1 MNIGA
6 AAAASGVTAKMIRHY
21 EAIGLLRP
29 AERRAN
35 AYRDYGERDLH
46 ELRFIRRARRL
57 GFSIPEIG
65 ELLALWRDRGRPSRE
80 VKRIAE
86 AHIGDLQSRDRR
98 NAGDG
103 EHASGPGRRLPWR
116 RPSGLPDPR
125 RSRARSGRRLSRQP
139 TLARGRALV
148 HEAEM
153 NVASPSPTNNWP
165 DLIRPAMRDVATS
178 GIVEVFNYGRGRQG
192 LIPLWVGEGD
202 LPTPPFISEAAKAS
216 LDRGETFYTWQNG
229 VPELRAAIAAY
240 MTQVY
245 GAAPGGGAF
254 SPENFFVTIGGM
266 HAIEIATRLIVGPGD
281 EALIPTPAWP
291 NFVGAL
297 EISGARAVPVRL
309 DKGSRWSL
317 DPAKLEKAVT
327 PATRL
332 IFFNTPANPT
342 GFVATREEI
351 VETLAIARR
360 HGLWIIADEIYGRL
374 TYDGVRAPSFHDVMA
389 PDDKILF
396 VQTLSKNWAMTGFRI
411 GWLEA
416 PAGARRRDREPRPV
430 HDLGRAG
437 LQPARG
443 DRGARAGRSVPRL
456 ADRALPPLARHLVRG
471 ARHDR
476 TRSLLQAGGGVLSLL
491 LDRRLFQI
499 RGRSRSGSSTKP
511 ASAPRRA
518 APSAPAARAIC
529 VFASPA
535 IPSRSPKRRGAWRG
549 GSRGALTMFCV

>member
-1 MNIGA
+1 M
-6 AAAASGVTAKMIRHY
+6 T
-21 EAIGLLRP
+21 
-29 AERRAN
+29 
-35 AYRDYGERDLH
+35 
-46 ELRFIRRARRL
+46 
-57 GFSIPEIG
+57 
-65 ELLALWRDRGRPSRE
+65 
-80 VKRIAE
+80 
-86 AHIGDLQSRDRR
+86 
-98 NAGDG
+98 
-103 EHASGPGRRLPWR
+103 
-116 RPSGLPDPR
+116 
-125 RSRARSGRRLSRQP
+125 
-139 TLARGRALV
+139 
-148 HEAEM
+148 
-153 NVASPSPTNNWP
+153 VASPPAKNNWP
-165 DLIRPAMRDVATS
+165 DLIRPTMRDVATS

-202 LPTPPFISEAAKAS
+202 LPTPPFISEAAKTS
-216 LDRGETFYTWQNG
+216 LDRGETFYTWQSG

-245 GAAPGGGAF
+245 GAAPSGGAF
-254 SPENFFVTIGGM
+254 SPSNFFVTIGGM

-317 DPAKLEKAVT
+317 DPAKLEEAVT

-332 IFFNTPANPT
+332 IFFNSPANPT

-416 PAGARRRDREPRPV
+416 PPELGSVIENLVQYTTSGVPV
-430 HDLGRAG
+430 FTQRAATAALEQGEAFLG
-437 LQPARG
+437 
-443 DRGARAGRSVPRL
+443 L
-456 ADRALPPLARHLVRG
+456 ADRALPPLARYSVPGAG
-471 ARHDR
+471 ARPGAFASSSR
-476 TRSLLQAGGGVLSLL
+476 RRRSICS
-491 LDRRLFQI
+491 
-499 RGRSRSGSSTKP
+499 SRSTAFPTPARWRCGSSTKP
-511 ASAPRRA
+511 ASARRPA
-518 APSAPAARAIC
+518 APSVLAARAIC

-535 IPSRSPKRRGAWRG
+535 IPSRSQKRRAAWRG
-549 GSRGALTMFCV
+549 GSQPKASCFWIEAAESERLGR